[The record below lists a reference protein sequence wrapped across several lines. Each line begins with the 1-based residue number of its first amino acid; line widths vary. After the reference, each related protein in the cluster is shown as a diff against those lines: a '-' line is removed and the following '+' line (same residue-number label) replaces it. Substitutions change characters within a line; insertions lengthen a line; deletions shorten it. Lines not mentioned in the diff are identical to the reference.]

1 MDPAHPA
8 GFRVSPAGLESKIL
22 CIFMYVY
29 LCIFIDISYTI
40 KYIAYTS
47 DSPVSKKKKNPQ
59 YCCYILMHLCLAIT

>member
-29 LCIFIDISYTI
+29 LCSHDIMT
-40 KYIAYTS
+40 T
-47 DSPVSKKKKNPQ
+47 
-59 YCCYILMHLCLAIT
+59 